1 MRPKKYESMKA
12 CDPKIMKVWDSKSTY
27 ESMRPKKYESMQLQ
41 KVLKYESMRP
51 KKYERIW
58 PQKVSNYAVSKKVW
72 KYATQNVWKYV
83 TQKVW
88 KYARHEI
95 TFGILMLPASGLV
108 AVS

>member
-1 MRPKKYESMKA
+1 
-12 CDPKIMKVWDSKSTY
+12 
-27 ESMRPKKYESMQLQ
+27 MRPKKYESMQLQ
-41 KVLKYESMRP
+41 KVWKYESMRP

-88 KYARHEI
+88 KYAQHEI